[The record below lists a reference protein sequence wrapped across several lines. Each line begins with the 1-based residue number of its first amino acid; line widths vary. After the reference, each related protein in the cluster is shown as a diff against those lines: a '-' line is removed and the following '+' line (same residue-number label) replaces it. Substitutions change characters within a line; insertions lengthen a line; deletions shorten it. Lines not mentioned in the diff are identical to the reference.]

1 MKLILEVNNKTPQ
14 KVSKKTFLS
23 VFKNT
28 LEITGFDFLND
39 KSIELSIALVLEDE
53 MKKLN
58 SDYRKK
64 NKPTDVLSFGEFDQK
79 DLLLAEAERTD
90 EIFLGEIILCPE
102 YIARNAQEDGE
113 TFEYALNYI
122 TSHGILHL
130 MGFPHGK
137 KMFAMQRNVA
147 DMLK

>member
-39 KSIELSIALVLEDE
+39 KSIELSIALVPEDE

>member
-1 MKLILEVNNKTPQ
+1 MKTIIEVNNKTPQ

-28 LEITGFDFLND
+28 LEVSGYDFLEG
-39 KSIELSIALVLEDE
+39 KTIELSIALVSSEE
-53 MKKLN
+53 IRILN
-58 SDYRKK
+58 RDYRKK
-64 NKPTDVLSFGEFDQK
+64 DKPTDVLSFGDLDKKE
-79 DLLLAEAERTD
+79 LLLAEAERTD

-137 KMFAMQRNVA
+137 KMFTLQRSVA
-147 DMLK
+147 DMLE

>member
-1 MKLILEVNNKTPQ
+1 MKLILEINNKTPQ
-14 KVSKKTFLS
+14 KVSKKTFLG

-28 LEITGFDFLND
+28 LEISGYHFLTEKN
-39 KSIELSIALVLEDE
+39 IELSIALVSSEE
-53 MKKLN
+53 MKKIN
-58 SDYRKK
+58 SEYRSK
-64 NKPTDVLSFGEFDQK
+64 NKPTDVLSFGDFDQK
-79 DLLLAEAERTD
+79 DLLLAELKRTD

-102 YIARNAQEDGE
+102 YIANNAKEDNE

-137 KMFAMQRNVA
+137 KMFTMQRQVA